1 MDKNVCAYYRTSSA
15 TNVGTNK
22 DSKKR
27 QRHSVFSYTDPKGL
41 NVVRE
46 FYDKGVSGTLDVL
59 NRPSFM
65 EMLNYCEENKISTIV
80 FESADR
86 LSRDLIIME
95 TGFQYLTSL
104 GYKLISVSNPDTF
117 IEDTPT
123 STMIRQVLG
132 VISQFEK
139 SNLVEKLKVARKRK
153 SKLNKSKGII
163 DRNGNGKCA
172 GKKRLSEKHPE
183 LAKMVVNYR
192 KMIDTKTHQPL
203 SYRTISRRLKE
214 EHNLVVSHNSVQ
226 RILDDIVLMKRE
238 QRNRRRRKRIETV

>member
-41 NVVRE
+41 NVIRE

-183 LAKMVVNYR
+183 LAKIVVSYR
-192 KMIDTKTHQPL
+192 KMIDRKTHQPL
-203 SYRTISRRLKE
+203 SYRTISRRLE
-214 EHNLVVSHNSVQ
+214 DEHNLVVSHNTVN
-226 RILDDIVLMKRE
+226 RILDDIVLMKKE
-238 QRNRRRRKRIETV
+238 ERNRKRRKRIETV

>member
-1 MDKNVCAYYRTSSA
+1 MNKNVVSYFRTSSA
-15 TNVGTNK
+15 GNVGNDK

-27 QRHSVFSYTDPKGL
+27 QQHSVNSYAQSKGL
-41 NVVRE
+41 VVVSE

-65 EMLNYCEENKISTIV
+65 EMLNYCEDNSIDTIV

-95 TGFQYLTSL
+95 TGFQYLSNL
-104 GYKLISVSNPDTF
+104 GYKLISVSSPDSF

-139 SNLVEKLKVARKRK
+139 SNLVLKLKGARDRK

-183 LAKMVVNYR
+183 LAKIVVSYR
-192 KMIDTKTHQPL
+192 KMIDRKTHQPL

-214 EHNLVVSHNSVQ
+214 EDNLVVSHNTVH
-226 RILDDIVLMKRE
+226 RILDDVVFMKKE
-238 QRNRRRRKRIETV
+238 DRNRRRRKRIETA

>member
-183 LAKMVVNYR
+183 LAKIVVSYR
-192 KMIDTKTHQPL
+192 KMIDRKTHQSL
-203 SYRTISRRLKE
+203 SYRTISKRLE
-214 EHNLVVSHNSVQ
+214 DEHNMVVSHNSVQ
-226 RILDDIVLMKRE
+226 RMLDDVVLMKRE
-238 QRNRRRRKRIETV
+238 KRNRKRRKL

>member
-1 MDKNVCAYYRTSSA
+1 MDKNVCAYYRTSSN
-15 TNVGTNK
+15 TNVGNDK

-27 QRHSVFSYTDPKGL
+27 QQHSVKTYTQSKGL
-41 NVVRE
+41 NVVNE

-65 EMLNYCEENKISTIV
+65 EMLNYCEENKVSIIC
-80 FESADR
+80 FESACR
-86 LSRDLIIME
+86 MSRDLITME

-139 SNLVEKLKVARKRK
+139 SNLVKKLQVARDRK

-192 KMIDTKTHQPL
+192 KMIDTKTHKPL
-203 SYRTISRRLKE
+203 SYRKISARLKE
-214 EHNLVVSHNSVQ
+214 ENNMIVSHNTVH
-226 RILDDIVLMKRE
+226 RILDDVVLMKRE
-238 QRNRRRRKRIETV
+238 ERNRKRRRIYS

>member
-192 KMIDTKTHQPL
+192 KMIDRKTHQPL

-214 EHNLVVSHNSVQ
+214 EHNLVVSHNTVH

-238 QRNRRRRKRIETV
+238 QRNRKRRKIFS

>member
-1 MDKNVCAYYRTSSA
+1 MELHSPDK
-15 TNVGTNK
+15 K
-22 DSKKR
+22 
-27 QRHSVFSYTDPKGL
+27 
-41 NVVRE
+41 
-46 FYDKGVSGTLDVL
+46 
-59 NRPSFM
+59 
-65 EMLNYCEENKISTIV
+65 
-80 FESADR
+80 
-86 LSRDLIIME
+86 
-95 TGFQYLTSL
+95 TSL
-104 GYKLISVSNPDTF
+104 FDNFLSVSSPDSF

-192 KMIDTKTHQPL
+192 KMIDRKTHQPL

-214 EHNLVVSHNSVQ
+214 EHNLVVSHNTVQ

-238 QRNRRRRKRIETV
+238 QRNRKRRKLYS

>member
-1 MDKNVCAYYRTSSA
+1 MDKNVCAYYRTSSN
-15 TNVGTNK
+15 TNVGNDK

-27 QRHSVFSYTDPKGL
+27 QQHSVRTYAQSKGL
-41 NVVRE
+41 NVVNE

-65 EMLNYCEENKISTIV
+65 EMLNYCEENKVSIIC
-80 FESADR
+80 FESACR
-86 LSRDLIIME
+86 MSRDLITME
-95 TGFQYLTSL
+95 TGFQYLTSK
-104 GYKLISVSNPDTF
+104 GYKLISVSSPDSF

-139 SNLVEKLKVARKRK
+139 SNLVLKLRGARERK

-172 GKKRLSEKHPE
+172 GKKRLSETNPE
-183 LAKMVVNYR
+183 LTKIVVGYR
-192 KMIDTKTHQPL
+192 KMIDTKRKKPL
-203 SYRTISRRLKE
+203 SFRTISSWITKDHDL
-214 EHNLVVSHNSVQ
+214 NVSHNTVQ
-226 RILDDIVLMKRE
+226 RILDDVVLMKKE
-238 QRNRRRRKRIETV
+238 ERNRKRRKTLKS

>member
-104 GYKLISVSNPDTF
+104 GYKLISVSSPDSF
-117 IEDTPT
+117 IENTPT

-139 SNLVEKLKVARKRK
+139 SNLVEKLKVDRKMK

-163 DRNGNGKCA
+163 DRNGNGKCS

-192 KMIDTKTHQPL
+192 KMIDTKTHRSL

-214 EHNLVVSHNSVQ
+214 EHNLVVSHNTVH

>member
-15 TNVGTNK
+15 TNVGNDK

-27 QRHSVFSYTDPKGL
+27 QQHSVKTYAQSKGL
-41 NVVRE
+41 NVVNE

-65 EMLNYCEENKISTIV
+65 EMLNYCQDNAIDTIV
-80 FESADR
+80 FESACR
-86 LSRDLIIME
+86 MSRDLITME
-95 TGFQYLTSL
+95 TGFQYLTSK
-104 GYKLISVSNPDTF
+104 GYKLISVSSPDSF

-139 SNLVEKLKVARKRK
+139 SNLVEKLKVARERK

-183 LAKMVVNYR
+183 LAKIVVSYR
-192 KMIDTKTHQPL
+192 KMIDRKTHQPL

-214 EHNLVVSHNSVQ
+214 EDNLVVSHNSVQ
-226 RILDDIVLMKRE
+226 RMLDDIVLMKRE
-238 QRNRRRRKRIETV
+238 QRNRKRRKLYS

>member
-15 TNVGTNK
+15 SNVGTNK

-65 EMLNYCEENKISTIV
+65 EMLNYCEEKKISTIV

-132 VISQFEK
+132 VISQF
-139 SNLVEKLKVARKRK
+139 
-153 SKLNKSKGII
+153 
-163 DRNGNGKCA
+163 
-172 GKKRLSEKHPE
+172 
-183 LAKMVVNYR
+183 
-192 KMIDTKTHQPL
+192 
-203 SYRTISRRLKE
+203 
-214 EHNLVVSHNSVQ
+214 
-226 RILDDIVLMKRE
+226 
-238 QRNRRRRKRIETV
+238 

>member
-139 SNLVEKLKVARKRK
+139 SNLVQKLRVARERK

-163 DRNGNGKCA
+163 ARNGTGKCV

-192 KMIDTKTHQPL
+192 KMIDRKTHRSL

-214 EHNLVVSHNSVQ
+214 EHNMVVSHNTVH

-238 QRNRRRRKRIETV
+238 QRNRKRRKIYS

>member
-15 TNVGTNK
+15 VNVGSDK

-65 EMLNYCEENKISTIV
+65 EMLNYCEDNSIDTIV

-117 IEDTPT
+117 IH
-123 STMIRQVLG
+123 L
-132 VISQFEK
+132 F
-139 SNLVEKLKVARKRK
+139 
-153 SKLNKSKGII
+153 
-163 DRNGNGKCA
+163 
-172 GKKRLSEKHPE
+172 
-183 LAKMVVNYR
+183 Y
-192 KMIDTKTHQPL
+192 
-203 SYRTISRRLKE
+203 
-214 EHNLVVSHNSVQ
+214 
-226 RILDDIVLMKRE
+226 
-238 QRNRRRRKRIETV
+238 

>member
-192 KMIDTKTHQPL
+192 KMIDRKTHQSL
-203 SYRTISRRLKE
+203 SYRTISRRLE
-214 EHNLVVSHNSVQ
+214 DEHNLVVSHNTVQ
-226 RILDDIVLMKRE
+226 RMLDDVVLMKRE
-238 QRNRRRRKRIETV
+238 QRNRKRRKLYS

>member
-15 TNVGTNK
+15 VNTGSDK
-22 DSKKR
+22 DSRKR
-27 QRHSVFSYTDPKGL
+27 QHHSVFSYTQSKGL
-41 NVVRE
+41 NVVQE
-46 FYDKGVSGTLDVL
+46 FYDRGVSGTLDVL

-65 EMLNYCEENKISTIV
+65 EMLNYCEDNSIDTIV

-95 TGFQYLTSL
+95 TGFQYLSNL
-104 GYKLISVSNPDTF
+104 GYKLISVSSPDSF

-139 SNLVEKLKVARKRK
+139 SNLVLKLKGARDRK

-183 LAKMVVNYR
+183 LAKIVVSYR
-192 KMIDTKTHQPL
+192 KMVDRKTHQPL
-203 SYRTISRRLKE
+203 SFRTISRRLVE
-214 EHNLVVSHNSVQ
+214 EHNLVVSHNTVN

-238 QRNRRRRKRIETV
+238 ERNRKRRKIYS

>member
-203 SYRTISRRLKE
+203 SYRTISRRLVDD
-214 EHNLVVSHNSVQ
+214 HNMVVSHNTVQ

-238 QRNRRRRKRIETV
+238 QRNRKRRKI

>member
-1 MDKNVCAYYRTSSA
+1 
-15 TNVGTNK
+15 
-22 DSKKR
+22 
-27 QRHSVFSYTDPKGL
+27 
-41 NVVRE
+41 
-46 FYDKGVSGTLDVL
+46 
-59 NRPSFM
+59 
-65 EMLNYCEENKISTIV
+65 
-80 FESADR
+80 
-86 LSRDLIIME
+86 ME
-95 TGFQYLTSL
+95 TGFQYLTSK
-104 GYKLISVSNPDTF
+104 GYKLISVSSPDSF

-139 SNLVEKLKVARKRK
+139 SNLVLKLRVARERK

-183 LAKMVVNYR
+183 LAKIVVSYR
-192 KMIDTKTHQPL
+192 KMIDRKTHQPL

-214 EHNLVVSHNSVQ
+214 EHNLVVSHNTVH

-238 QRNRRRRKRIETV
+238 QRNRKRRKI

>member
-172 GKKRLSEKHPE
+172 GKKRLSEKLPE

-192 KMIDTKTHQPL
+192 KMIDTKTHRSL

-214 EHNLVVSHNSVQ
+214 EHNMVVSHNTVH
-226 RILDDIVLMKRE
+226 RTLDDIVLMKRE

>member
-1 MDKNVCAYYRTSSA
+1 MCKDVCAYYRTSSA
-15 TNVGTNK
+15 VNVGTHK

-27 QRHSVFSYTDPKGL
+27 QQHSVFSYTDSNGL

-59 NRPSFM
+59 IRPSFM

-95 TGFQYLTSL
+95 TGFQYLTSH
-104 GYKLISVSNPDTF
+104 GYNLISVANPDTF
-117 IEDTPT
+117 VENTPT
-123 STMIRQVLG
+123 GTLIRQVLG
-132 VISQFEK
+132 TIAQFEK
-139 SNLVEKLKVARKRK
+139 SNLVLKLRGARDRK
-153 SKLNKSKGII
+153 SKFNKSKGII
-163 DRNGNGKCA
+163 ARNGNGKCA

-192 KMIDTKTHQPL
+192 KMIDRKTQRPL
-203 SYRTISRRLKE
+203 SFRTISLQLKTDYD
-214 EHNLVVSHNSVQ
+214 LIVSHNTVH
-226 RILDDIVLMKRE
+226 RILDDVVLMKRE
-238 QRNRRRRKRIETV
+238 ERNRKRRKYIE

>member
-1 MDKNVCAYYRTSSA
+1 MCKNVCAYYRTSSA
-15 TNVGTNK
+15 VNIGSDK
-22 DSKKR
+22 DSRKR
-27 QRHSVFSYTDPKGL
+27 QHHSVFTYTQSKGL
-41 NVVRE
+41 NVVQE

-65 EMLNYCEENKISTIV
+65 EMLNYCEDNSIDTIV

-95 TGFQYLTSL
+95 TGFQYLTYK
-104 GYKLISVSNPDTF
+104 GYKLISVSSPDSF

-139 SNLVEKLKVARKRK
+139 SNLVLKLKGARDRK

-183 LAKMVVNYR
+183 LAKIVVSYR
-192 KMIDTKTHQPL
+192 KMIDRKTHQPL
-203 SYRTISRRLKE
+203 SYRKISERLVNE
-214 EHNLVVSHNSVQ
+214 NNLIVSHNTVH
-226 RILDDIVLMKRE
+226 RILDDVVFMKKE
-238 QRNRRRRKRIETV
+238 DRNRRRRKRIETV

>member
-27 QRHSVFSYTDPKGL
+27 QRHSVYSYTDPKGL

-104 GYKLISVSNPDTF
+104 GYKLISVSSPDSF
-117 IEDTPT
+117 IENTPT

-192 KMIDTKTHQPL
+192 KMIDRKTHRSL

-214 EHNLVVSHNSVQ
+214 EHNLVVSHNTVQ

-238 QRNRRRRKRIETV
+238 QRNRKRRKLYS

>member
-1 MDKNVCAYYRTSSA
+1 
-15 TNVGTNK
+15 
-22 DSKKR
+22 
-27 QRHSVFSYTDPKGL
+27 VFSYTDPKGL

-80 FESADR
+80 FESADK

-192 KMIDTKTHQPL
+192 KMIDRKTHRSL

-214 EHNLVVSHNSVQ
+214 EHNLVVSHNTVQ

-238 QRNRRRRKRIETV
+238 QRNRKRRKLYS

>member
-1 MDKNVCAYYRTSSA
+1 MDKNVCAHYRTSSA

-139 SNLVEKLKVARKRK
+139 SNLVLKLRVARERK

-192 KMIDTKTHQPL
+192 KMIDRKTHRSL

-214 EHNLVVSHNSVQ
+214 EHNMVVSHNTVH

>member
-1 MDKNVCAYYRTSSA
+1 MDKNVCTYYRTSSN
-15 TNVGTNK
+15 TNVGNDK

-27 QRHSVFSYTDPKGL
+27 QQHSVKTYTQSKGL
-41 NVVRE
+41 NVVNE

-65 EMLNYCEENKISTIV
+65 EMLNYCEDNSIDTIV

-95 TGFQYLTSL
+95 TGFQYLTSK
-104 GYKLISVSNPDTF
+104 GYKLISVSSPDSF

-139 SNLVEKLKVARKRK
+139 SNLVLKLRVARERK

-183 LAKMVVNYR
+183 LAKIVVSYR
-192 KMIDTKTHQPL
+192 KMIDRKTHQPF
-203 SYRTISRRLKE
+203 SYRKISALIKE
-214 EHNLVVSHNSVQ
+214 EHNLSISFNSVK
-226 RILDDIVLMKRE
+226 RILEDVVRIKRE
-238 QRNRRRRKRIETV
+238 ERNRKRRKLVA

>member
-15 TNVGTNK
+15 VNIGSDK
-22 DSKKR
+22 DSRKR
-27 QRHSVFSYTDPKGL
+27 QHHSVFSYTQSKGL
-41 NVVRE
+41 NVVQE
-46 FYDKGVSGTLDVL
+46 FYDRGVSGTLDVL

-65 EMLNYCEENKISTIV
+65 EMLNYCEDNSIDTIV

-95 TGFQYLTSL
+95 TGFQYLSNL
-104 GYKLISVSNPDTF
+104 GYKLISVSSPDSF
-117 IEDTPT
+117 IEDTPP

-139 SNLVEKLKVARKRK
+139 SNLVLKLKGARDRK

-172 GKKRLSEKHPE
+172 GKKRLSEKHPV
-183 LAKMVVNYR
+183 LSKMVVNYR

-214 EHNLVVSHNSVQ
+214 EDNLVVSHNTVH
-226 RILDDIVLMKRE
+226 RILDDVVFMNKE
-238 QRNRRRRKRIETV
+238 ERNRKRRKIYS

>member
-139 SNLVEKLKVARKRK
+139 SNLVEKLKVARERK

-192 KMIDTKTHQPL
+192 KMIDRKTHQPL
-203 SYRTISRRLKE
+203 SYRTISRRLE
-214 EHNLVVSHNSVQ
+214 DEHNLIVSHNTVQ

-238 QRNRRRRKRIETV
+238 QRNRKRRKIFS